1 MGSRLCSKC
10 GALIMPDEDICPRCG
25 NDVRMRSPQ
34 KSQGNSFSS
43 NAGGRAGKS
52 AQQNDWSS
60 IGDNSNAIFNVFP
73 PANDFSS
80 EKGTE
85 EKASPGGTMKGE
97 SAPVGSTQNNASRS
111 DRKQGTSS
119 RKRGKPGASHSGSK
133 AGNPQKT
140 SPGTAP
146 DRAIFDVFPPAF
158 GGEAPE
164 TGVRGEPSFKAG
176 PQVSQAPGQSMQGER
191 PFSSGLQT
199 GQAPGQSSPGQG
211 GAPFGAGPQGSQPSP
226 GQGGAPLGA
235 GPQEEKPFNAD
246 PQGGMPF
253 SNTPQGGWT
262 PGQTRQGQGGAP
274 FGAGPQDSQPSQGQG
289 GAPFGAGPQEEKPF
303 NADPQG
309 GMPFNTTPQDGRAQG
324 QTPQGGPPF
333 SADPRGGAGTNS
345 VRQND
350 SYQDDPQSRMTG
362 QRAASTTSHEEVS
375 SGPAAAPKKEVT
387 IDQNTWNGWMMSNI
401 SLNERIKSGK
411 QANPSKR
418 SIFSGLFGGKKS

>member
-1 MGSRLCSKC
+1 
-10 GALIMPDEDICPRCG
+10 MPDEDICPRCG

-43 NAGGRAGKS
+43 NPGGRAGKS

-60 IGDNSNAIFNVFP
+60 VGDTSNAIFNVFP

-80 EKGTE
+80 GKGTE
-85 EKASPGGTMKGE
+85 EKASQSGTMKGG
-97 SAPVGSTQNNASRS
+97 SAPVGPTQNYASRS

-119 RKRGKPGASHSGSK
+119 RKREKPGASHSGSK

-176 PQVSQAPGQSMQGER
+176 PQVSQAPGQPPQ
-191 PFSSGLQT
+191 
-199 GQAPGQSSPGQG
+199 GQG
-211 GAPFGAGPQGSQPSP
+211 GAPFV
-226 GQGGAPLGA
+226 A

-262 PGQTRQGQGGAP
+262 PGQTQQGPFGAGPQDSQPSQGQGGTPFGAGPQGSQPSQGQGERPVSAGPQGSQPSQGQGGAP
-274 FGAGPQDSQPSQGQG
+274 FGAGPQGSQPSQGQG

-333 SADPRGGAGTNS
+333 GADPRGGAGTNS

>member
-43 NAGGRAGKS
+43 NPGGRAGKS

-80 EKGTE
+80 GKGTE
-85 EKASPGGTMKGE
+85 EKASQSGTMKGG
-97 SAPVGSTQNNASRS
+97 SAPVGPTQNYASRS

-119 RKRGKPGASHSGSK
+119 RKREKPGASHSGSK

-176 PQVSQAPGQSMQGER
+176 PQVSQAPGQPPQ
-191 PFSSGLQT
+191 
-199 GQAPGQSSPGQG
+199 GQG
-211 GAPFGAGPQGSQPSP
+211 GAPFV
-226 GQGGAPLGA
+226 A

-262 PGQTRQGQGGAP
+262 PGQTQQGP

-333 SADPRGGAGTNS
+333 GADPRGGAGTNS

-411 QANPSKR
+411 QVNPSKR

>member
-43 NAGGRAGKS
+43 NPGGRAGKS

-60 IGDNSNAIFNVFP
+60 VGDTSNAIFNVFP

-80 EKGTE
+80 GKGTE
-85 EKASPGGTMKGE
+85 EKASQSGTMKGG
-97 SAPVGSTQNNASRS
+97 SAPVGPTQNYASRS

-119 RKRGKPGASHSGSK
+119 RKREKPGASHSGSK

-176 PQVSQAPGQSMQGER
+176 PQVSQAPGQPPQ
-191 PFSSGLQT
+191 
-199 GQAPGQSSPGQG
+199 GQG
-211 GAPFGAGPQGSQPSP
+211 GAPFV
-226 GQGGAPLGA
+226 A

-253 SNTPQGGWT
+253 NTTPQGGWA

-274 FGAGPQDSQPSQGQG
+274 FGAGPQGSQPSQGQG

-333 SADPRGGAGTNS
+333 GADPRGGAGTNS

>member
-1 MGSRLCSKC
+1 
-10 GALIMPDEDICPRCG
+10 MPDEDICPRCG

-43 NAGGRAGKS
+43 NPGGRAGKS

-80 EKGTE
+80 GKGTE
-85 EKASPGGTMKGE
+85 EKASQSGTMKGG
-97 SAPVGSTQNNASRS
+97 SAPVGPTQNYASRS

-119 RKRGKPGASHSGSK
+119 RKREKPGASHSGSK

-176 PQVSQAPGQSMQGER
+176 PQVSQAPGQPPQ
-191 PFSSGLQT
+191 
-199 GQAPGQSSPGQG
+199 GQG
-211 GAPFGAGPQGSQPSP
+211 GAPFV
-226 GQGGAPLGA
+226 A

-253 SNTPQGGWT
+253 SNTPQGGWA

-274 FGAGPQDSQPSQGQG
+274 FGAGPQGSQPSQGQG
-289 GAPFGAGPQEEKPF
+289 GAPFGAGSQEEKPF

-333 SADPRGGAGTNS
+333 GADPRGGAGTNS

-375 SGPAAAPKKEVT
+375 SGPVAAPKKEVT

-411 QANPSKR
+411 QVNPSKR

>member
-1 MGSRLCSKC
+1 
-10 GALIMPDEDICPRCG
+10 MPDEDICPRCG

-43 NAGGRAGKS
+43 NPGGRAGKS

-60 IGDNSNAIFNVFP
+60 VGDTSNAIFNVFP

-80 EKGTE
+80 GKGTE
-85 EKASPGGTMKGE
+85 EKASQSGTMKGG
-97 SAPVGSTQNNASRS
+97 SAPVGPTQNYASRS

-119 RKRGKPGASHSGSK
+119 RKREKPGASHSGSK

-176 PQVSQAPGQSMQGER
+176 PQVSQAPGQPPQ
-191 PFSSGLQT
+191 
-199 GQAPGQSSPGQG
+199 GQG
-211 GAPFGAGPQGSQPSP
+211 GAPFV
-226 GQGGAPLGA
+226 A

-262 PGQTRQGQGGAP
+262 PGQTQQGP

>member
-43 NAGGRAGKS
+43 NPGGRAGKS

-60 IGDNSNAIFNVFP
+60 VGDTSNAIFNVFP

-80 EKGTE
+80 GKGTE
-85 EKASPGGTMKGE
+85 EKASQSGTMKGG
-97 SAPVGSTQNNASRS
+97 SAPVGPTQNYASRS

-119 RKRGKPGASHSGSK
+119 RKREKPGASHSGSK

-176 PQVSQAPGQSMQGER
+176 PQVSQAPGQ
-191 PFSSGLQT
+191 P
-199 GQAPGQSSPGQG
+199 P
-211 GAPFGAGPQGSQPSP
+211 
-226 GQGGAPLGA
+226 
-235 GPQEEKPFNAD
+235 
-246 PQGGMPF
+246 
-253 SNTPQGGWT
+253 
-262 PGQTRQGQGGAP
+262 QGQGGAP
-274 FGAGPQDSQPSQGQG
+274 FV
-289 GAPFGAGPQEEKPF
+289 AGPQEEKPF

-333 SADPRGGAGTNS
+333 GADPRGGAGTNS

-375 SGPAAAPKKEVT
+375 SGPVAAPKKEVT

>member
-43 NAGGRAGKS
+43 NPGGRAGKS

-85 EKASPGGTMKGE
+85 EKASQSGTMKGG
-97 SAPVGSTQNNASRS
+97 SAPVGPTQNYASRS

-119 RKRGKPGASHSGSK
+119 RKREKPGASHSGSK

-176 PQVSQAPGQSMQGER
+176 PQVSQAPGQ
-191 PFSSGLQT
+191 P
-199 GQAPGQSSPGQG
+199 P
-211 GAPFGAGPQGSQPSP
+211 
-226 GQGGAPLGA
+226 
-235 GPQEEKPFNAD
+235 
-246 PQGGMPF
+246 
-253 SNTPQGGWT
+253 
-262 PGQTRQGQGGAP
+262 QGQGGAP
-274 FGAGPQDSQPSQGQG
+274 FV
-289 GAPFGAGPQEEKPF
+289 AGPQEEKPF

-411 QANPSKR
+411 QVNPSKR

>member
-43 NAGGRAGKS
+43 NPGGRAGKS

-60 IGDNSNAIFNVFP
+60 VGDTSNAIFNVFP

-85 EKASPGGTMKGE
+85 EKASQSGTMKGG
-97 SAPVGSTQNNASRS
+97 SAPVGPTQNYASRS

-119 RKRGKPGASHSGSK
+119 RKREKPGASHSGSK

-176 PQVSQAPGQSMQGER
+176 PQVSQAPGQ
-191 PFSSGLQT
+191 P
-199 GQAPGQSSPGQG
+199 P
-211 GAPFGAGPQGSQPSP
+211 
-226 GQGGAPLGA
+226 
-235 GPQEEKPFNAD
+235 
-246 PQGGMPF
+246 
-253 SNTPQGGWT
+253 
-262 PGQTRQGQGGAP
+262 QGQGGAP
-274 FGAGPQDSQPSQGQG
+274 FV
-289 GAPFGAGPQEEKPF
+289 AGPQEEKPF

-411 QANPSKR
+411 QVNPSKR

>member
-43 NAGGRAGKS
+43 NPGGRAGKS

-60 IGDNSNAIFNVFP
+60 VGDNSNAIFNVFP

-176 PQVSQAPGQSMQGER
+176 PQVSQAPGQ
-191 PFSSGLQT
+191 P
-199 GQAPGQSSPGQG
+199 P
-211 GAPFGAGPQGSQPSP
+211 
-226 GQGGAPLGA
+226 
-235 GPQEEKPFNAD
+235 
-246 PQGGMPF
+246 
-253 SNTPQGGWT
+253 
-262 PGQTRQGQGGAP
+262 QGQGGAP
-274 FGAGPQDSQPSQGQG
+274 FV
-289 GAPFGAGPQEEKPF
+289 AGPQEEKPF

-375 SGPAAAPKKEVT
+375 SGPAAALKKEVT

>member
-43 NAGGRAGKS
+43 NPGGRAGKS

-80 EKGTE
+80 GKGTE
-85 EKASPGGTMKGE
+85 EKASQSGTMKGG
-97 SAPVGSTQNNASRS
+97 SAPVGPTQNYASRS

-119 RKRGKPGASHSGSK
+119 RKREKPGASHSGSK

-176 PQVSQAPGQSMQGER
+176 PQVSQAPGQ
-191 PFSSGLQT
+191 P
-199 GQAPGQSSPGQG
+199 P
-211 GAPFGAGPQGSQPSP
+211 
-226 GQGGAPLGA
+226 
-235 GPQEEKPFNAD
+235 
-246 PQGGMPF
+246 
-253 SNTPQGGWT
+253 
-262 PGQTRQGQGGAP
+262 QGQGGAP
-274 FGAGPQDSQPSQGQG
+274 FV
-289 GAPFGAGPQEEKPF
+289 AGPQEEKPF

-418 SIFSGLFGGKKS
+418 SIFSGVFGGKKS

>member
-1 MGSRLCSKC
+1 
-10 GALIMPDEDICPRCG
+10 MPDEDICPRCG

-43 NAGGRAGKS
+43 NPGGRAGKS

-80 EKGTE
+80 GKGTE
-85 EKASPGGTMKGE
+85 EKASQSGTMKGG
-97 SAPVGSTQNNASRS
+97 SAPVGPTQNYASRS

-119 RKRGKPGASHSGSK
+119 RKREKPGASHSGSK

-176 PQVSQAPGQSMQGER
+176 PQVSQAPGQPPQ
-191 PFSSGLQT
+191 
-199 GQAPGQSSPGQG
+199 GQG
-211 GAPFGAGPQGSQPSP
+211 GAPFV
-226 GQGGAPLGA
+226 A

-262 PGQTRQGQGGAP
+262 PGQTQQGP
-274 FGAGPQDSQPSQGQG
+274 FGAGPQGSQPSQGQG

-333 SADPRGGAGTNS
+333 GADPRGGAGTNS

-411 QANPSKR
+411 QVNPSKR

>member
-1 MGSRLCSKC
+1 
-10 GALIMPDEDICPRCG
+10 MPDEDICPRCG

-43 NAGGRAGKS
+43 NPGGRAGKS

-80 EKGTE
+80 GKGTE
-85 EKASPGGTMKGE
+85 EKASQSGTMKGG
-97 SAPVGSTQNNASRS
+97 SAPVGPTQNYASRS

-119 RKRGKPGASHSGSK
+119 RKREKPGASHSGSK

-176 PQVSQAPGQSMQGER
+176 PQVSQAPGQ
-191 PFSSGLQT
+191 P
-199 GQAPGQSSPGQG
+199 P
-211 GAPFGAGPQGSQPSP
+211 
-226 GQGGAPLGA
+226 
-235 GPQEEKPFNAD
+235 
-246 PQGGMPF
+246 
-253 SNTPQGGWT
+253 
-262 PGQTRQGQGGAP
+262 QGQGGAP
-274 FGAGPQDSQPSQGQG
+274 FV
-289 GAPFGAGPQEEKPF
+289 AGPQEEKPF

-333 SADPRGGAGTNS
+333 GADPRGGAGTNS

>member
-43 NAGGRAGKS
+43 NPGGRAGKS

-60 IGDNSNAIFNVFP
+60 VGDTSNAIFNVFP

-80 EKGTE
+80 GKGTE
-85 EKASPGGTMKGE
+85 EKASQSGTMKGG
-97 SAPVGSTQNNASRS
+97 SAPVGPTQNYASRS

-119 RKRGKPGASHSGSK
+119 RKREKPGASHSGSK

-176 PQVSQAPGQSMQGER
+176 PQVSQAPGQ
-191 PFSSGLQT
+191 P
-199 GQAPGQSSPGQG
+199 P
-211 GAPFGAGPQGSQPSP
+211 
-226 GQGGAPLGA
+226 
-235 GPQEEKPFNAD
+235 
-246 PQGGMPF
+246 
-253 SNTPQGGWT
+253 
-262 PGQTRQGQGGAP
+262 QGQGGAP
-274 FGAGPQDSQPSQGQG
+274 FV
-289 GAPFGAGPQEEKPF
+289 AGPQEEKPF

>member
-1 MGSRLCSKC
+1 
-10 GALIMPDEDICPRCG
+10 MPDEDICPRCG

-43 NAGGRAGKS
+43 NPGGRAGKS

-80 EKGTE
+80 GKGTE
-85 EKASPGGTMKGE
+85 EKASQSGTMKGG
-97 SAPVGSTQNNASRS
+97 SAPVGPTQNYASRS

-119 RKRGKPGASHSGSK
+119 RKREKPGASHSGSK

-176 PQVSQAPGQSMQGER
+176 PQVSQAPGQ
-191 PFSSGLQT
+191 P
-199 GQAPGQSSPGQG
+199 P
-211 GAPFGAGPQGSQPSP
+211 
-226 GQGGAPLGA
+226 
-235 GPQEEKPFNAD
+235 
-246 PQGGMPF
+246 
-253 SNTPQGGWT
+253 
-262 PGQTRQGQGGAP
+262 QGQGGAP
-274 FGAGPQDSQPSQGQG
+274 FV
-289 GAPFGAGPQEEKPF
+289 AGPQEEKPF

-333 SADPRGGAGTNS
+333 GADPRGGAGTNS

-411 QANPSKR
+411 QVNPSKR

>member
-43 NAGGRAGKS
+43 NPGGRAGKS

-60 IGDNSNAIFNVFP
+60 VGDTSNAIFNVFP

-80 EKGTE
+80 GKGTE
-85 EKASPGGTMKGE
+85 EKASQSGTMKGG
-97 SAPVGSTQNNASRS
+97 SAPVGPTQNYASRS

-119 RKRGKPGASHSGSK
+119 RKREKPGASHSGSK

-176 PQVSQAPGQSMQGER
+176 PQVSQAPGQ
-191 PFSSGLQT
+191 
-199 GQAPGQSSPGQG
+199 
-211 GAPFGAGPQGSQPSP
+211 
-226 GQGGAPLGA
+226 
-235 GPQEEKPFNAD
+235 
-246 PQGGMPF
+246 
-253 SNTPQGGWT
+253 
-262 PGQTRQGQGGAP
+262 
-274 FGAGPQDSQPSQGQG
+274 PSQGQG

-333 SADPRGGAGTNS
+333 GADPRGGAGTNS

>member
-1 MGSRLCSKC
+1 
-10 GALIMPDEDICPRCG
+10 MPDEDICPRCG

-43 NAGGRAGKS
+43 NPGGRAGKS

-60 IGDNSNAIFNVFP
+60 VGDTSNAIFNVFP

-80 EKGTE
+80 GKGTE
-85 EKASPGGTMKGE
+85 EKASQSGTMKGG
-97 SAPVGSTQNNASRS
+97 SAPVGPTQNYASRS

-119 RKRGKPGASHSGSK
+119 RKREKPGASHSGSK

-176 PQVSQAPGQSMQGER
+176 PQVSQAPGQ
-191 PFSSGLQT
+191 P
-199 GQAPGQSSPGQG
+199 P
-211 GAPFGAGPQGSQPSP
+211 
-226 GQGGAPLGA
+226 
-235 GPQEEKPFNAD
+235 
-246 PQGGMPF
+246 
-253 SNTPQGGWT
+253 
-262 PGQTRQGQGGAP
+262 QGQGGAP
-274 FGAGPQDSQPSQGQG
+274 FV
-289 GAPFGAGPQEEKPF
+289 AGPQEEKPF

-333 SADPRGGAGTNS
+333 GADPRGGAGTNS

-411 QANPSKR
+411 QVNPSKR

>member
-60 IGDNSNAIFNVFP
+60 IGDTSNAIFNVFP

-80 EKGTE
+80 GKGTE
-85 EKASPGGTMKGE
+85 EKASQSGTMKGG
-97 SAPVGSTQNNASRS
+97 SAPVGPTQNYASRS

-119 RKRGKPGASHSGSK
+119 RKREKPGASHSGSK

-176 PQVSQAPGQSMQGER
+176 PQVSQAPGQ
-191 PFSSGLQT
+191 P
-199 GQAPGQSSPGQG
+199 P
-211 GAPFGAGPQGSQPSP
+211 
-226 GQGGAPLGA
+226 
-235 GPQEEKPFNAD
+235 
-246 PQGGMPF
+246 
-253 SNTPQGGWT
+253 
-262 PGQTRQGQGGAP
+262 QGQGGAP
-274 FGAGPQDSQPSQGQG
+274 FV
-289 GAPFGAGPQEEKPF
+289 AGPQEEKPF

-309 GMPFNTTPQDGRAQG
+309 GMPFNTTPQDERAQG

-350 SYQDDPQSRMTG
+350 SYQDDPQSRMIG

>member
-43 NAGGRAGKS
+43 NPGGRAGKS

-60 IGDNSNAIFNVFP
+60 VGDNSNAIFNVFP

-97 SAPVGSTQNNASRS
+97 SAPVGSTQNNASSS

-176 PQVSQAPGQSMQGER
+176 PQVSQAPGQSMHGER
-191 PFSSGLQT
+191 PFSSGPQT
-199 GQAPGQSSPGQG
+199 GQAPGQP
-211 GAPFGAGPQGSQPSP
+211 P
-226 GQGGAPLGA
+226 
-235 GPQEEKPFNAD
+235 
-246 PQGGMPF
+246 
-253 SNTPQGGWT
+253 
-262 PGQTRQGQGGAP
+262 QGQGGAP
-274 FGAGPQDSQPSQGQG
+274 FGSGPQDSQPSQGQG
-289 GAPFGAGPQEEKPF
+289 GPPFSAGPQGSQPSQGQGGAPFGSGPQDSQPSQGQGGTPFGAGPQEEKPF

-309 GMPFNTTPQDGRAQG
+309 GMPFNPTPQDGRAPG

-333 SADPRGGAGTNS
+333 GADPRGGAGTNS

-375 SGPAAAPKKEVT
+375 SGPAAALKKEVT

>member
-43 NAGGRAGKS
+43 NPGGRAGKS

-60 IGDNSNAIFNVFP
+60 VGDTSNAIFNVFP

-80 EKGTE
+80 GKGTE
-85 EKASPGGTMKGE
+85 EKASQSGTMKGG
-97 SAPVGSTQNNASRS
+97 SAPVGPTQNYASRS

-119 RKRGKPGASHSGSK
+119 RKREKPGASHSGSK

-176 PQVSQAPGQSMQGER
+176 PQVSQAPGQ
-191 PFSSGLQT
+191 P
-199 GQAPGQSSPGQG
+199 P
-211 GAPFGAGPQGSQPSP
+211 
-226 GQGGAPLGA
+226 
-235 GPQEEKPFNAD
+235 
-246 PQGGMPF
+246 
-253 SNTPQGGWT
+253 
-262 PGQTRQGQGGAP
+262 QGQGGAP
-274 FGAGPQDSQPSQGQG
+274 FV
-289 GAPFGAGPQEEKPF
+289 AGPQEEKPF

-333 SADPRGGAGTNS
+333 GADPRGGAGTNS

-411 QANPSKR
+411 QVNPSKR

>member
-43 NAGGRAGKS
+43 NPGGRAGKS

-60 IGDNSNAIFNVFP
+60 VGDTSNAIFNVFP

-80 EKGTE
+80 GKGTE
-85 EKASPGGTMKGE
+85 EKASQSGTMKGG
-97 SAPVGSTQNNASRS
+97 SAPVGPTQNYASRS

-119 RKRGKPGASHSGSK
+119 RKREKPGASHSGSK

-176 PQVSQAPGQSMQGER
+176 PQVSQAPGQ
-191 PFSSGLQT
+191 P
-199 GQAPGQSSPGQG
+199 P
-211 GAPFGAGPQGSQPSP
+211 
-226 GQGGAPLGA
+226 
-235 GPQEEKPFNAD
+235 
-246 PQGGMPF
+246 
-253 SNTPQGGWT
+253 
-262 PGQTRQGQGGAP
+262 QGQGGAP
-274 FGAGPQDSQPSQGQG
+274 FV
-289 GAPFGAGPQEEKPF
+289 AGPQEEKPF

-333 SADPRGGAGTNS
+333 GADPRGGAGTNS

-350 SYQDDPQSRMTG
+350 SYQDDSQSRMTG

-411 QANPSKR
+411 QVNPSKR

>member
-43 NAGGRAGKS
+43 NPGGRAGKS

-60 IGDNSNAIFNVFP
+60 VGDTSNAIFNVFP

-80 EKGTE
+80 GKGTE
-85 EKASPGGTMKGE
+85 EKASQSGTMKGG
-97 SAPVGSTQNNASRS
+97 SAPVGPTQNYASRS

-119 RKRGKPGASHSGSK
+119 RKREKPGASHSGSK

-176 PQVSQAPGQSMQGER
+176 PQVSQAPGQ
-191 PFSSGLQT
+191 P
-199 GQAPGQSSPGQG
+199 P
-211 GAPFGAGPQGSQPSP
+211 
-226 GQGGAPLGA
+226 
-235 GPQEEKPFNAD
+235 
-246 PQGGMPF
+246 
-253 SNTPQGGWT
+253 
-262 PGQTRQGQGGAP
+262 QGQGGAP
-274 FGAGPQDSQPSQGQG
+274 FV
-289 GAPFGAGPQEEKPF
+289 AGPQEEKPF

-333 SADPRGGAGTNS
+333 GADPRGGAGTNS

>member
-43 NAGGRAGKS
+43 NPGGRAGKS

-176 PQVSQAPGQSMQGER
+176 PQVSQAPGQ
-191 PFSSGLQT
+191 P
-199 GQAPGQSSPGQG
+199 P
-211 GAPFGAGPQGSQPSP
+211 
-226 GQGGAPLGA
+226 
-235 GPQEEKPFNAD
+235 
-246 PQGGMPF
+246 
-253 SNTPQGGWT
+253 
-262 PGQTRQGQGGAP
+262 QGQGGAP
-274 FGAGPQDSQPSQGQG
+274 FV
-289 GAPFGAGPQEEKPF
+289 AGPQEEKPF

-411 QANPSKR
+411 QVNPSKR
-418 SIFSGLFGGKKS
+418 SILSGLFGGKKS

>member
-1 MGSRLCSKC
+1 
-10 GALIMPDEDICPRCG
+10 MPDEDICPRCG

-43 NAGGRAGKS
+43 NPGGRAGKS

-60 IGDNSNAIFNVFP
+60 VGDTSNAIFNVFP

-80 EKGTE
+80 GKGTE
-85 EKASPGGTMKGE
+85 EKASQSGTMKGG
-97 SAPVGSTQNNASRS
+97 SAPVGPTQNYASRS

-119 RKRGKPGASHSGSK
+119 RKREKPGASHSGSK

-176 PQVSQAPGQSMQGER
+176 PQVSQAPGQPMQGER
-191 PFSSGLQT
+191 PFSSGPQT
-199 GQAPGQSSPGQG
+199 GQAPGQPPQGQG
-211 GAPFGAGPQGSQPSP
+211 GAPFGSGPQDSQPSQ
-226 GQGGAPLGA
+226 GQGGAPFGA

-253 SNTPQGGWT
+253 NTTPQGGWA

-274 FGAGPQDSQPSQGQG
+274 FGAGPQGSQPSQGQG
-289 GAPFGAGPQEEKPF
+289 GAPFGAGSQEEKPF

>member
-43 NAGGRAGKS
+43 NPGGRAGKS

-60 IGDNSNAIFNVFP
+60 VGDTSNAIFNVFP

-80 EKGTE
+80 GKGTE
-85 EKASPGGTMKGE
+85 EKASQSGTMKGG
-97 SAPVGSTQNNASRS
+97 SAPVGPTQNYASRS

-119 RKRGKPGASHSGSK
+119 RKREKPGASHSGSK

-176 PQVSQAPGQSMQGER
+176 PQVSQAPGQ
-191 PFSSGLQT
+191 P
-199 GQAPGQSSPGQG
+199 P
-211 GAPFGAGPQGSQPSP
+211 
-226 GQGGAPLGA
+226 
-235 GPQEEKPFNAD
+235 
-246 PQGGMPF
+246 
-253 SNTPQGGWT
+253 
-262 PGQTRQGQGGAP
+262 QGQGGAP
-274 FGAGPQDSQPSQGQG
+274 FV
-289 GAPFGAGPQEEKPF
+289 AGPQEEKPF

-411 QANPSKR
+411 QVNPSKR

>member
-43 NAGGRAGKS
+43 NPGGRAGKS

-60 IGDNSNAIFNVFP
+60 VGDTSNAIFNVFP

-80 EKGTE
+80 GKGTE
-85 EKASPGGTMKGE
+85 EKASQSGTMKGG
-97 SAPVGSTQNNASRS
+97 SAPVGPTQNYASRS

-119 RKRGKPGASHSGSK
+119 RKREKPGASHSGSK

-164 TGVRGEPSFKAG
+164 TGVRGGPSFKAG
-176 PQVSQAPGQSMQGER
+176 PQVSQAPGQ
-191 PFSSGLQT
+191 P
-199 GQAPGQSSPGQG
+199 P
-211 GAPFGAGPQGSQPSP
+211 
-226 GQGGAPLGA
+226 
-235 GPQEEKPFNAD
+235 
-246 PQGGMPF
+246 
-253 SNTPQGGWT
+253 
-262 PGQTRQGQGGAP
+262 QGQGGAP
-274 FGAGPQDSQPSQGQG
+274 FV
-289 GAPFGAGPQEEKPF
+289 AGPQEEKPF

-333 SADPRGGAGTNS
+333 GADPRGGAGTNS

-411 QANPSKR
+411 QVNPSKR

>member
-43 NAGGRAGKS
+43 NPGGRAGKS

-60 IGDNSNAIFNVFP
+60 VGDTSNAIFNVFP

-80 EKGTE
+80 GKGTE
-85 EKASPGGTMKGE
+85 EKASQSGTMKGG
-97 SAPVGSTQNNASRS
+97 SAPVGPTQNYASRS

-119 RKRGKPGASHSGSK
+119 RKREKPGASHSGSK

-176 PQVSQAPGQSMQGER
+176 PQVSQAPGQPPQ
-191 PFSSGLQT
+191 
-199 GQAPGQSSPGQG
+199 GQG
-211 GAPFGAGPQGSQPSP
+211 GAPFV
-226 GQGGAPLGA
+226 A

-262 PGQTRQGQGGAP
+262 PGQTQQGQEGAP

-333 SADPRGGAGTNS
+333 GADPRGGAGTNS

>member
-60 IGDNSNAIFNVFP
+60 IGDTSNAIFNVFP

-80 EKGTE
+80 GKGTE
-85 EKASPGGTMKGE
+85 EKASQSGTMKGG
-97 SAPVGSTQNNASRS
+97 SAPVGPTQNYASRS

-119 RKRGKPGASHSGSK
+119 RKREKPGASHSGSK

-176 PQVSQAPGQSMQGER
+176 PQVSQAPGQ
-191 PFSSGLQT
+191 P
-199 GQAPGQSSPGQG
+199 P
-211 GAPFGAGPQGSQPSP
+211 
-226 GQGGAPLGA
+226 
-235 GPQEEKPFNAD
+235 
-246 PQGGMPF
+246 
-253 SNTPQGGWT
+253 
-262 PGQTRQGQGGAP
+262 QGQGGAP
-274 FGAGPQDSQPSQGQG
+274 FV
-289 GAPFGAGPQEEKPF
+289 AGPQEEKPF

-375 SGPAAAPKKEVT
+375 SGLAAAPKKEVT

>member
-1 MGSRLCSKC
+1 
-10 GALIMPDEDICPRCG
+10 MPDEDICPRCG

-60 IGDNSNAIFNVFP
+60 IGDTSNAIFNVFP

-80 EKGTE
+80 GKGTE
-85 EKASPGGTMKGE
+85 EKASQSGTMKGG
-97 SAPVGSTQNNASRS
+97 SAPVGPTQNYASRS

-119 RKRGKPGASHSGSK
+119 RKREKPGASHSGSK

-176 PQVSQAPGQSMQGER
+176 PQVSQAPGQ
-191 PFSSGLQT
+191 P
-199 GQAPGQSSPGQG
+199 P
-211 GAPFGAGPQGSQPSP
+211 
-226 GQGGAPLGA
+226 
-235 GPQEEKPFNAD
+235 
-246 PQGGMPF
+246 
-253 SNTPQGGWT
+253 
-262 PGQTRQGQGGAP
+262 QGQGGAP
-274 FGAGPQDSQPSQGQG
+274 FV
-289 GAPFGAGPQEEKPF
+289 AGPQEEKPF

-350 SYQDDPQSRMTG
+350 SYQDDPQSRMIG

>member
-43 NAGGRAGKS
+43 NPGGRAGKS

-85 EKASPGGTMKGE
+85 EKASQSGTMKGG
-97 SAPVGSTQNNASRS
+97 SAPVGPTQNYASRS

-119 RKRGKPGASHSGSK
+119 RKREKPGASHSGSK

-176 PQVSQAPGQSMQGER
+176 PQVSQAPGQ
-191 PFSSGLQT
+191 P
-199 GQAPGQSSPGQG
+199 P
-211 GAPFGAGPQGSQPSP
+211 
-226 GQGGAPLGA
+226 
-235 GPQEEKPFNAD
+235 
-246 PQGGMPF
+246 
-253 SNTPQGGWT
+253 
-262 PGQTRQGQGGAP
+262 QGQGGAP
-274 FGAGPQDSQPSQGQG
+274 FV
-289 GAPFGAGPQEEKPF
+289 AGPQEEKPF

-333 SADPRGGAGTNS
+333 SADPRGGAGTSS

>member
-1 MGSRLCSKC
+1 
-10 GALIMPDEDICPRCG
+10 MPDEDICPRCG

-43 NAGGRAGKS
+43 NPGGRAGKS

-60 IGDNSNAIFNVFP
+60 VGDTSNAIFNVFP

-80 EKGTE
+80 GKGTE
-85 EKASPGGTMKGE
+85 EKASQSGTMKGG
-97 SAPVGSTQNNASRS
+97 SAPVGPTQNYASRS

-119 RKRGKPGASHSGSK
+119 RKREKPGASHSGSK

-176 PQVSQAPGQSMQGER
+176 PQVSQAPGQ
-191 PFSSGLQT
+191 P
-199 GQAPGQSSPGQG
+199 P
-211 GAPFGAGPQGSQPSP
+211 
-226 GQGGAPLGA
+226 
-235 GPQEEKPFNAD
+235 
-246 PQGGMPF
+246 
-253 SNTPQGGWT
+253 
-262 PGQTRQGQGGAP
+262 QGQGGAP
-274 FGAGPQDSQPSQGQG
+274 FV
-289 GAPFGAGPQEEKPF
+289 AGPQEEKPF

-411 QANPSKR
+411 QVNPSKR

>member
-43 NAGGRAGKS
+43 NPGGRAGKS

-60 IGDNSNAIFNVFP
+60 VGDTSNAIFNVFP

-80 EKGTE
+80 GKGTE
-85 EKASPGGTMKGE
+85 EKASQSGTMKGG
-97 SAPVGSTQNNASRS
+97 SAPVGPTQNYASRS

-119 RKRGKPGASHSGSK
+119 RKREKPGASHSGSK

-176 PQVSQAPGQSMQGER
+176 PQVSQAPGQPPQ
-191 PFSSGLQT
+191 
-199 GQAPGQSSPGQG
+199 GQG
-211 GAPFGAGPQGSQPSP
+211 GAPFV
-226 GQGGAPLGA
+226 A

-262 PGQTRQGQGGAP
+262 PGQTQQGP

>member
-43 NAGGRAGKS
+43 NPGGRAGKS

-80 EKGTE
+80 GKGTE
-85 EKASPGGTMKGE
+85 EKASQSGTMKGG
-97 SAPVGSTQNNASRS
+97 SAPVGPTQNYASRS

-119 RKRGKPGASHSGSK
+119 RKREKPGASHSGSK

-176 PQVSQAPGQSMQGER
+176 PQVSQAPGQ
-191 PFSSGLQT
+191 P
-199 GQAPGQSSPGQG
+199 P
-211 GAPFGAGPQGSQPSP
+211 
-226 GQGGAPLGA
+226 
-235 GPQEEKPFNAD
+235 
-246 PQGGMPF
+246 
-253 SNTPQGGWT
+253 
-262 PGQTRQGQGGAP
+262 QGQGGAP
-274 FGAGPQDSQPSQGQG
+274 FV
-289 GAPFGAGPQEEKPF
+289 AGPQEEKPF

-411 QANPSKR
+411 QVNPSKR

>member
-43 NAGGRAGKS
+43 NPGGRAGKS

-80 EKGTE
+80 GKGTE
-85 EKASPGGTMKGE
+85 EKASQSGTMKGG
-97 SAPVGSTQNNASRS
+97 SAPVGPTQNYASRS

-119 RKRGKPGASHSGSK
+119 RKREKPGASHSGSK

-176 PQVSQAPGQSMQGER
+176 PQVSQAPGQ
-191 PFSSGLQT
+191 P
-199 GQAPGQSSPGQG
+199 P
-211 GAPFGAGPQGSQPSP
+211 
-226 GQGGAPLGA
+226 
-235 GPQEEKPFNAD
+235 
-246 PQGGMPF
+246 
-253 SNTPQGGWT
+253 
-262 PGQTRQGQGGAP
+262 QGQGGAP
-274 FGAGPQDSQPSQGQG
+274 FV
-289 GAPFGAGPQEEKPF
+289 AGPQEEKPF

-333 SADPRGGAGTNS
+333 GADPRGGAGTNS

-411 QANPSKR
+411 QVNPSKR

>member
-43 NAGGRAGKS
+43 NPGGRAGKS

-60 IGDNSNAIFNVFP
+60 IGDTSNAIFNVFP

-80 EKGTE
+80 GKGTE
-85 EKASPGGTMKGE
+85 EKASQSGTMKGG
-97 SAPVGSTQNNASRS
+97 SAPVGPTQNYASRS

-119 RKRGKPGASHSGSK
+119 RKREKPGASHSGSK

-191 PFSSGLQT
+191 PFSSGPQT
-199 GQAPGQSSPGQG
+199 GQAPGQP
-211 GAPFGAGPQGSQPSP
+211 P
-226 GQGGAPLGA
+226 
-235 GPQEEKPFNAD
+235 
-246 PQGGMPF
+246 
-253 SNTPQGGWT
+253 
-262 PGQTRQGQGGAP
+262 QGQGGAP
-274 FGAGPQDSQPSQGQG
+274 FGSGPQDSQPSQGQG

-375 SGPAAAPKKEVT
+375 SGPAAALKKEVT

>member
-60 IGDNSNAIFNVFP
+60 VGDTSNAIFNVFP

-80 EKGTE
+80 GKGTE
-85 EKASPGGTMKGE
+85 EKASQSGTMKGG
-97 SAPVGSTQNNASRS
+97 SAPVGPTQNYASRS

-119 RKRGKPGASHSGSK
+119 RKREKPGASHSGSK

-176 PQVSQAPGQSMQGER
+176 PQVSQAPGQ
-191 PFSSGLQT
+191 P
-199 GQAPGQSSPGQG
+199 P
-211 GAPFGAGPQGSQPSP
+211 
-226 GQGGAPLGA
+226 
-235 GPQEEKPFNAD
+235 
-246 PQGGMPF
+246 
-253 SNTPQGGWT
+253 
-262 PGQTRQGQGGAP
+262 QGQGGAP
-274 FGAGPQDSQPSQGQG
+274 FV
-289 GAPFGAGPQEEKPF
+289 AGPQEEKPF

>member
-1 MGSRLCSKC
+1 
-10 GALIMPDEDICPRCG
+10 MPDEDICPRCG

-43 NAGGRAGKS
+43 NPGGRAGKS

-60 IGDNSNAIFNVFP
+60 VGDTSNAIFNVFP

-80 EKGTE
+80 GKGTE
-85 EKASPGGTMKGE
+85 EKASQSGTMKGG
-97 SAPVGSTQNNASRS
+97 SAPVGPTQNYASRS

-119 RKRGKPGASHSGSK
+119 RKREKPGASHSGSK

-176 PQVSQAPGQSMQGER
+176 PQVSQAPGQPPQ
-191 PFSSGLQT
+191 
-199 GQAPGQSSPGQG
+199 GQG
-211 GAPFGAGPQGSQPSP
+211 GAPFV
-226 GQGGAPLGA
+226 A

-262 PGQTRQGQGGAP
+262 PGQTQQGP
-274 FGAGPQDSQPSQGQG
+274 FGAGPQGSQPSQGQG

-333 SADPRGGAGTNS
+333 GADPRGGAGTNS

>member
-1 MGSRLCSKC
+1 
-10 GALIMPDEDICPRCG
+10 MPDEDICPRCG

-43 NAGGRAGKS
+43 NPGGRAGKS

-60 IGDNSNAIFNVFP
+60 VGDTSNAIFNVFP

-80 EKGTE
+80 GKGTE
-85 EKASPGGTMKGE
+85 EKASQSGTMKGR
-97 SAPVGSTQNNASRS
+97 SAPVGPTQNYASRS

-119 RKRGKPGASHSGSK
+119 RKREKPGASHSGSK

-164 TGVRGEPSFKAG
+164 TGVRGGPSFKAG
-176 PQVSQAPGQSMQGER
+176 PQVSQAPGQPMQGW
-191 PFSSGLQT
+191 
-199 GQAPGQSSPGQG
+199 APP
-211 GAPFGAGPQGSQPSP
+211 PQKG
-226 GQGGAPLGA
+226 
-235 GPQEEKPFNAD
+235 
-246 PQGGMPF
+246 
-253 SNTPQGGWT
+253 
-262 PGQTRQGQGGAP
+262 P

-289 GAPFGAGPQEEKPF
+289 GLAASGKPALTKGRLAQVPRSQPSQGQGGTPFGAGPQGSQPSQGQGGAPFGAGSQEEKPF

-333 SADPRGGAGTNS
+333 GADPRGGAGTNS

-411 QANPSKR
+411 QVNPSKR